1 MTILPSLARPLVQ
14 LIPKALTLALLLIP
28 LKGPILAFPHVLLLR
43 SLTLNVSPQDRG
55 HVQDRKTT
63 YFRRTSLGP
72 LLELL
77 DS

>member
-1 MTILPSLARPLVQ
+1 MTIRPSLARPLVQ

-28 LKGPILAFPHVLLLR
+28 LKGPTLAFPHVLLLR
-43 SLTLNVSPQDRG
+43 SLTLNVSLQDRG